1 MLLVLLLKYTSSM
14 EGSIYWIVLVVKP
27 LTLTGKIWYNH
38 DMKTPDQSQ
47 PTEQLETCAT
57 HPVGRALRLL
67 GDACTLLI
75 VYTLLSGTKRFG
87 ELLEAIGNIS
97 AKTLSQR
104 LKMLE
109 EIGFVQ
115 RQAFLEIPPRVEYHL
130 TEQGQALGDVI
141 RAIEQFAQKNLS
153 GLEAPSLDAP
163 NPASDG
169 LTSEAG
175 TPSRG

>member
-1 MLLVLLLKYTSSM
+1 MLLVLILKYTSSM
-14 EGSIYWIVLVVKP
+14 EGSIYWIVLVVKSP
-27 LTLTGKIWYNH
+27 MFTWKIWYND
-38 DMKTPDQSQ
+38 DMKTHDQSQ

-109 EIGFVQ
+109 ETGFVQ
-115 RQAFLEIPPRVEYHL
+115 RQAFLEIPPRVEYRL
-130 TEQGQALGDVI
+130 TEKGLALVDIMEAIKQFGQRYLSDV
-141 RAIEQFAQKNLS
+141 EPTL
-153 GLEAPSLDAP
+153 PDATS
-163 NPASDG
+163 AS
-169 LTSEAG
+169 SACQ
-175 TPSRG
+175 